1 MKTMATELLDTL
13 ERDDFGQTSITLRL
27 RYERL
32 SALNSFDSS
41 MSVGVVSDGSLVVAV
56 AA

>member
-1 MKTMATELLDTL
+1 MATELLDTL

-32 SALNSFDSS
+32 SALNTFDSS